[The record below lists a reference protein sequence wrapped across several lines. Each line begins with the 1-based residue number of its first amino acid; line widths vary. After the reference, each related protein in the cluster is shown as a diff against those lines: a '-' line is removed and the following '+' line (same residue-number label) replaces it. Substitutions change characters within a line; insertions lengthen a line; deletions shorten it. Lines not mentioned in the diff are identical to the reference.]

1 MSLGLFIIIFSFLV
15 GITVGSFVNVL
26 ILRLPEGGDVVFEES
41 HCPVCKKS
49 IRWYENIPL
58 LSYLFLRG
66 KCSGCGTRI
75 SFQYPLIELITGLF
89 CLLILPK
96 DLTLPYL
103 LTFSLKLS
111 VFACFLTIFVVDI
124 RHQIIPNYI
133 NLFLFIVLSLVSLFM
148 YNWTHIV
155 FGLLI
160 GVGFPGIVT
169 WAFYKLKGQIGL
181 GMGDIKLYG
190 ALSVY
195 LGPMGII
202 QNIFLSCFSGSFI
215 IGLLMLLNKV
225 KRDTKIPF
233 GPFIVLVA
241 FFQFYYPE
249 YFNQV
254 MKVFLF
260 SVF

>member
-1 MSLGLFIIIFSFLV
+1 MSFELFIITFSFLV
-15 GITVGSFVNVL
+15 GITVGSFLNVL
-26 ILRLPEGGDVVFEES
+26 ILRLPQDDDVVFESS
-41 HCPVCKKS
+41 HCPVCKKK

-58 LSYLFLRG
+58 ISYILLRG
-66 KCSGCGTRI
+66 RCSGCSTRI

-96 DLTLPYL
+96 DLTTTYL
-103 LTFSLKLS
+103 LTFTLKLS
-111 VFACFLTIFVVDI
+111 VFSCFLVIFVVDI

-133 NLFLFIVLSLVSLFM
+133 NLFLFIVLLLTSLFV
-148 YNWTHIV
+148 YNWIHISL
-155 FGLLI
+155 GLLI
-160 GVGFPGIVT
+160 GIGFPGMVT
-169 WAFYKLKGQIGL
+169 WLFYKLKGQIGL

-190 ALSVY
+190 ALGVY
-195 LGPMGII
+195 LGPMGIV
-202 QNIFLSCFSGSFI
+202 QNIFLSCFSGSFF
-215 IGLLMLLNKV
+215 IGILMLMGIV

-233 GPFIVLVA
+233 GPFIVFVA

-254 MKVFLF
+254 MKYFIF

>member
-1 MSLGLFIIIFSFLV
+1 MSFELFIIIFSFLV

-26 ILRLPEGGDVVFEES
+26 ILRLPKEEDVVFEAS
-41 HCPVCKKS
+41 HCPKCKKK
-49 IRWYENIPL
+49 IHWYENIPL
-58 LSYLFLRG
+58 VSYIFLRG
-66 KCSGCGTRI
+66 KCSGCGNGI
-75 SFQYPLIELITGLF
+75 SFQYPLIELIVGLF

-96 DLTLPYL
+96 DLTMAYL

-111 VFACFLTIFVVDI
+111 VFCCFLVIFVVDI

-133 NLFLFIVLSLVSLFM
+133 NLFLFIVLLLTSVFM
-148 YNWTHIV
+148 FNWLHILL
-155 FGLLI
+155 GLII
-160 GVGFPGIVT
+160 GLGFPGFVT
-169 WAFYKLKGQIGL
+169 WLFYKIKGQIGL

-190 ALSVY
+190 ALGVY
-195 LGPMGII
+195 LGPMGIV
-202 QNIFLSCFSGSFI
+202 QNIFLSCFSGSFA
-215 IGLLMLLNKV
+215 IGVLMLMGIV

-254 MKVFLF
+254 MKFFLF
-260 SVF
+260 SIF